1 MASTQIG
8 YELVRWYSR
17 VCSLLVVS
25 VVSISSP
32 MVSMPSLMSSISSGH
47 CRGFEDAAASDGI
60 VQDAGGRSEEEEAGA
75 GIAKIP

>member
-1 MASTQIG
+1 MALTQIG
-8 YELVRWYSR
+8 YELIRWDSR

-47 CRGFEDAAASDGI
+47 CRGLEDATTSS
-60 VQDAGGRSEEEEAGA
+60 GRWRMEAGA
-75 GIAKIP
+75 GVAKIP